1 MLIASRLGRKMS
13 VAIAK
18 QCNSLTVACLQM
30 ITITNGFVSEKV
42 LFRMASR
49 KRTRSEN
56 RETKSQESPMKNPP
70 IVKVGFMLW
79 LKYIEPGRIDYCH
92 NL

>member
-1 MLIASRLGRKMS
+1 MLIASRLGRNMS

-18 QCNSLTVACLQM
+18 HAIIELLLLADDHNCKSVC
-30 ITITNGFVSEKV
+30 FRKKV

-56 RETKSQESPMKNPP
+56 RETKSQDSPMKNPP
-70 IVKVGFMLW
+70 IVKVGLMSW
-79 LKYIEPGRIDYCH
+79 
-92 NL
+92 

>member
-1 MLIASRLGRKMS
+1 
-13 VAIAK
+13 
-18 QCNSLTVACLQM
+18 M
-30 ITITNGFVSEKV
+30 ITIAKGFVSEKV

-70 IVKVGFMLW
+70 IVKVGLMPW
-79 LKYIEPGRIDYCH
+79 LNYIERGRIDDCH